1 VAADTQQQQ
10 KETTCVDA
18 NRLRRLAAEV
28 DREHCAA
35 MGGFRAELER
45 TLDRRALV
53 RRIGGFAV
61 TIAGVSVAIPA
72 LATAAGAQQ
81 STTTVGSQGASTTAG
96 GAATTATTAPSAP
109 TTTTTLPPSKPQPVD
124 LAFLSF
130 AQSVELAA
138 VQAYGLALAS
148 TLLSADVAAVALAF
162 QNHHRDHAQA
172 FAGMAGKAATGVAN
186 QSLLT
191 AFSPQFQTAS
201 TEAGIL
207 QATMAIETAAA
218 STYTA
223 GLAQIMGTDPAYLV
237 GSILPI
243 EARHAVVL
251 GQALNLDLD
260 AYSPVFETTANA
272 LSPAQYP
279 IVEK

>member
-1 VAADTQQQQ
+1 
-10 KETTCVDA
+10 VDA

-28 DREHCAA
+28 DREHCAS
-35 MGGFRAELER
+35 MGGVRADLER

-61 TIAGVSVAIPA
+61 AIAGVSVAIPA

-96 GAATTATTAPSAP
+96 GAGTTSAATTAAPSAP

-148 TLLSADVAAVALAF
+148 TLLSDDVAAVALAF

-191 AFSPQFQTAS
+191 AFNPQFQTAS

-207 QATMAIETAAA
+207 QAAFALETAAA

-223 GLAQIMGTDPAYLV
+223 GLAQIIGTDPAYLV

-251 GQALNLDLD
+251 GEALDLDLD
-260 AYSPVFETTANA
+260 AYSPVFETTTNA